1 MSIYFLLSLS
11 EAAIRYLNLMRHERG
26 DPDLT
31 NSDQLPETLLDLAN
45 YEYDDL
51 IQYSLLL
58 LDRHYTSV
66 SDIFQK
72 ASQVCLL
79 ETEESRKLYKEM
91 QGMMYK
97 ITTYL
102 KVASTAGVDEPE
114 MLSPIKFLTE
124 NCWLEGEIEG
134 FEPHQINQNIIL
146 SFGNRKSYLGFS

>member
-31 NSDQLPETLLDLAN
+31 NGDQLPETLLDLAN

-79 ETEESRKLYKEM
+79 ETEESRKLYKEV